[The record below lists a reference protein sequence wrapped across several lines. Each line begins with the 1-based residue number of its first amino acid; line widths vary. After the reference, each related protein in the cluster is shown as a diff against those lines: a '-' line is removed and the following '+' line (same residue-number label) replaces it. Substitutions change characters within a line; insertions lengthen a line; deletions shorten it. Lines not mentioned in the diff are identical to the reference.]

1 MLYSRGRPL
10 SFRLIDRCRIMPWL
24 NHFVRCY
31 SRFSRMHSHRCPR
44 VLFSTQYLRF
54 LQFLKFSRA
63 SLLSPSSARRA
74 WYTIL
79 QDSEKKD
86 SKCRFDILRT
96 TFEFSEYVLNGS
108 ALPQEHDEES
118 SKNAPAM
125 PVAGFQCRIS
135 RGLVNTCAMSKYH
148 GGGIIGGRS

>member
-1 MLYSRGRPL
+1 ML
-10 SFRLIDRCRIMPWL
+10 
-24 NHFVRCY
+24 
-31 SRFSRMHSHRCPR
+31 
-44 VLFSTQYLRF
+44 
-54 LQFLKFSRA
+54 SRA

-108 ALPQEHDEES
+108 ALPQEHDEET

-125 PVAGFQCRIS
+125 PVAGFQRCIS
-135 RGLVNTCAMSKYH
+135 WRRWAILRARDGKKRLQPRRSHVLNQILRDPCLARGSETVIQMYYLWT
-148 GGGIIGGRS
+148 